1 MFMSTKQERQ
11 LVVEK
16 SEQILERT
24 IKQTDPEFYRAFS
37 NMLHDYIVLTS
48 PRKNIEYRKDLRDL
62 IRLMAEVVNHAQ
74 PVKAYTTGE
83 LARIFGVSVQAI
95 NKWINEGRFLGY
107 KREGKNRHNRIP
119 ETLSFTMRTGEVI
132 SVREVVA
139 MYDRQNQDHEMVELN
154 PDEQRDAILDEISR
168 FMKKYGGTYEMTLGT
183 KAERTIQEDRDASI
197 WLALLDELREMNEA
211 KK

>member
-37 NMLHDYIVLTS
+37 NMLHDYIVVTT
-48 PRKNIEYRKDLRDL
+48 PRKNIDVEHRRDL
-62 IRLMAEVVNHAQ
+62 LDSIRLMAEVVNHAQ
-74 PVKAYTTGE
+74 PIRTYTTGE

-95 NKWINEGRFLGY
+95 NKWIAEGRFLGY

-119 ETLSFTMRTGEVI
+119 ETISFAMRTGEVI
-132 SVREVVA
+132 PVSEVVV
-139 MYDRQNQDHEMVELN
+139 MYERQNQEQEVVELK
-154 PDEQRDAILDEISR
+154 PDEHRDAILDEISR

-183 KAERTIQEDRDASI
+183 HAERTLQEDRDVSI
-197 WLALLDELREMNEA
+197 WLALLDELREINEA
-211 KK
+211 

>member
-1 MFMSTKQERQ
+1 MSTKQERQ

-16 SEQILERT
+16 SEQILESM
-24 IKQTDPEFYRAFS
+24 IKQVDPEFYRAFS
-37 NMLHDYIVLTS
+37 NMLHDYIVVTD
-48 PRKNIEYRKDLRDL
+48 PRKNIEHRKDLLDL

-74 PVKAYTTGE
+74 PIKVYTTGE

-95 NKWINEGRFLGY
+95 NKWIDEGRFLGY

-119 ETLSFTMRTGEVI
+119 ETISFAMRTGEVI
-132 SVREVVA
+132 QVREVVA
-139 MYDRQNQDHEMVELN
+139 MYEHQIENDEVLDLN
-154 PDEQRDAILDEISR
+154 PDEHRGEIIDEISR

-183 KAERTIQEDRDASI
+183 KAKRTIREDRDASI
-197 WLALLDELREMNEA
+197 WLALLDELRVMNAA

>member
-1 MFMSTKQERQ
+1 MSTQQERQ

-16 SEQILERT
+16 SEQILDYT

-37 NMLHDYIVLTS
+37 NMLYDYITVTN
-48 PRKNIEYRKDLRDL
+48 PKKVTEYQKDLRDL

-74 PVKAYTTGE
+74 PVKVYTTGE

-95 NKWINEGRFLGY
+95 NKWIDEGRFLGY
-107 KREGKNRHNRIP
+107 KREGQNRHNRIS
-119 ETLSFTMRTGEVI
+119 ENTSFVMRTGELTA
-132 SVREVVA
+132 VRDVVA
-139 MYDRQNQDHEMVELN
+139 MYERQNQEHEVVELN
-154 PDEQRDAILDEISR
+154 PDEHRNAILDEVSR

-183 KAERTIQEDRDASI
+183 KAGRTTSEDRDASI
-197 WLALLDELREMNEA
+197 WLALLDELRGINEA